1 MLNRTQFRDTG
12 LTPVV
17 LGCDA
22 RILPIFLMIVII
34 QTYWMLIF
42 CVCCTIFFTVIRY
55 FGFTPGIFFAYI
67 RFSLASATRS
77 WQTKRTLRNR

>member
-12 LTPVV
+12 LIPVV

-22 RILPIFLMIVII
+22 RILPIFLMIVLV
-34 QTYWMLIF
+34 QTYLMLVLCI
-42 CVCCTIFFTVIRY
+42 CCTIFFAVIRY
-55 FGFTPGIFFAYI
+55 FGYTPGIFFAYI
-67 RFSLASATRS
+67 RFSFSDKMRS